1 MAEMVR
7 GDERYE
13 LRRVLGRGG
22 QGEVWLAEDTFM
34 GGAVA
39 IKILRSETVSD
50 ATYLKSLLLSE
61 ARLQVK
67 LSSVQRP
74 HANIVCIIDVRRLED
89 DIGIVMEYVEG
100 GSVLDLLG
108 PRNVRKAL
116 PVSQALEITLH
127 TSEALVTAHSLGVI
141 HRDIKPG
148 NILFRKAD
156 GVAKVADWGIAKNID
171 IAGQGRTFTG
181 TPQYMAEEVILLKR
195 KSPVQIMRSDG
206 VDGRADVYSLGV
218 TTFEMLTA
226 VLPFDS
232 ENSALAGTGPEQEGI
247 LLRAGVEPG
256 LAAIVLKAMALKKA
270 DRYQTAGELRE
281 AIRKWQ
287 CRHLISEDVAEAWD
301 LYNNRH
307 DASAAERKLQ
317 EILRRFPDDPV
328 AYVEMAQFYNQ
339 CSREDDA
346 IGVLSKGVEVAPNYA
361 RLWNMRGRLYAKRNS
376 PLAVAD
382 LRRALALDLPETE
395 VRHVRRM
402 LKRIEN
408 EQQLKGPGGGA
419 GTA

>member
-1 MAEMVR
+1 M
-7 GDERYE
+7 
-13 LRRVLGRGG
+13 LGRGG
-22 QGEVWLAEDTFM
+22 QGEVWLAEDTL
-34 GGAVA
+34 GGGVVA

-50 ATYLKSLLLSE
+50 ATYLKGLLLSE

-67 LSSVQRP
+67 LSSVQHP
-74 HANIVCIIDVRRLED
+74 HAHIVCIVDVRRLED

-100 GSVLDLLG
+100 GSVLDQLG
-108 PRNVRKAL
+108 PRNVRKTL
-116 PVSQALEITLH
+116 PVPQALDIALH
-127 TSEALVTAHSLGVI
+127 TCEALVTAHSVGVI

-148 NILFRKAD
+148 NILYRKAD
-156 GVAKVADWGIAKNID
+156 GVSKVADWGIAKNID
-171 IAGQGRTFTG
+171 IAGQGKTFTG

-195 KSPVQIMRSDG
+195 KSPVQIMRSEG

-218 TTFEMLTA
+218 TMYEMLTA
-226 VLPFDS
+226 ALPFDS
-232 ENSALAGTGPEQEGI
+232 ENSALAGAGSEQENV

-256 LAAIVLKAMALKKA
+256 LAAIVLKAMALKKT
-270 DRYQTAGELRE
+270 DRHQSAAELRD
-281 AIRKWQ
+281 AIHKWQ
-287 CRHLISEDVAEAWD
+287 SRHLISEDVAEAWA

-307 DASAAERKLQ
+307 DAGAAERKLQ
-317 EILRRFPDDPV
+317 EILRRYPDDPV

-346 IGVLSKGVEVAPNYA
+346 IGVLSKGVEVAPGYA

-382 LRRALALDLPETE
+382 LRRALTLDLPATE

-402 LKRIEN
+402 LNRIET
-408 EQQLKGPGGGA
+408 EQQLNSPGGGTGMA
-419 GTA
+419 